1 MADTPVEYSFLS
13 KENFY
18 QIVEEHLNNISKPD
32 RSVITKEIAD
42 QIIYLIENNFKDKSA
57 SDNLR
62 RWARQFIIKN
72 INGRKFLYK
81 QISRNHQK
89 VEIFVCTK
97 EEMYTVFCRIHN
109 GDAGESHRGQNSTW
123 HFINEQYCFIPQS
136 ISNAACKAC
145 SVCCASGIV
154 RRIPEAYNSKKISS
168 TRTGK

>member
-62 RWARQFIIKN
+62 RWA
-72 INGRKFLYK
+72 
-81 QISRNHQK
+81 
-89 VEIFVCTK
+89 
-97 EEMYTVFCRIHN
+97 
-109 GDAGESHRGQNSTW
+109 
-123 HFINEQYCFIPQS
+123 
-136 ISNAACKAC
+136 
-145 SVCCASGIV
+145 
-154 RRIPEAYNSKKISS
+154 
-168 TRTGK
+168 